1 MESLQKIELFGKN
14 KINNKNKTQTH
25 LKMNFTSRQYSKY
38 NSSERRTD
46 ERRTD
51 ERRTDERR
59 TDERRTDERRTDNRD
74 YRYNDRPKPFC
85 PVCKKN
91 GRPESEY
98 NSHFIR
104 ETSDETSPIT
114 CPILLNM
121 ECNHCG
127 EKGHIVAKCPHKK
140 CAFCNEFGHTVS
152 RCTAGTREEI
162 DRFLDDRHN
171 EYVNRQRERHL
182 PGQRSEQRF
191 DQRSDQRSE
200 QRSEQRFMDQRSE
213 QRFDQ
218 RPVERKPSVFD
229 PKPPE
234 PIPEIKE
241 EDFPS
246 LSKKPV
252 KVVAT
257 TTKGFANIA
266 TLAIPLEAPKPVLK
280 PVVKQVEEEYDSDDD
295 DVEDNESIYSSEIPD
310 DDNW

>member
-1 MESLQKIELFGKN
+1 
-14 KINNKNKTQTH
+14 
-25 LKMNFTSRQYSKY
+25 MNFTSRQYSKY
-38 NSSERRTD
+38 NNSDRRTTNDRRAD
-46 ERRTD
+46 ERD
-51 ERRTDERR
+51 RRFED
-59 TDERRTDERRTDNRD
+59 RD
-74 YRYNDRPKPFC
+74 RNPKPFC

-104 ETSDETSPIT
+104 ETSDENSPIT

-127 EKGHIVAKCPHKK
+127 EKGHIVAKCPNKK
-140 CAFCNEFGHTVS
+140 CAFCNEYGHTVS

-182 PGQRSEQRF
+182 PRNDGQRFEQRQPEQRF
-191 DQRSDQRSE
+191 E
-200 QRSEQRFMDQRSE
+200 QRQPEQRFEQRQSE
-213 QRFDQ
+213 QMQ
-218 RPVERKPSVFD
+218 RKPSVFD
-229 PKPPE
+229 PKPSE

-241 EDFPS
+241 DDFPS

-252 KVVAT
+252 KVAET
-257 TTKGFANIA
+257 TKKGFANIA

-280 PVVKQVEEEYDSDDD
+280 PVVKQVEEEYDSDEDD
-295 DVEDNESIYSSEIPD
+295 EDNGSIYSSEIPD

>member
-1 MESLQKIELFGKN
+1 
-14 KINNKNKTQTH
+14 
-25 LKMNFTSRQYSKY
+25 
-38 NSSERRTD
+38 
-46 ERRTD
+46 
-51 ERRTDERR
+51 
-59 TDERRTDERRTDNRD
+59 
-74 YRYNDRPKPFC
+74 
-85 PVCKKN
+85 
-91 GRPESEY
+91 
-98 NSHFIR
+98 
-104 ETSDETSPIT
+104 
-114 CPILLNM
+114 M

-127 EKGHIVAKCPHKK
+127 EKGHIVAKCPNKK
-140 CAFCNEFGHTVS
+140 CAFCNEYGHTVS

-182 PGQRSEQRF
+182 PRNDGQRFEQRYGDQRSEQRFEQRSEQRF
-191 DQRSDQRSE
+191 DQRFDQRSE
-200 QRSEQRFMDQRSE
+200 
-213 QRFDQ
+213 Q

-257 TTKGFANIA
+257 ATKGFANIA
-266 TLAIPLEAPKPVLK
+266 TLAIPLEAPKPVVK

-295 DVEDNESIYSSEIPD
+295 DVADNDSIYSSEIPD

>member
-1 MESLQKIELFGKN
+1 
-14 KINNKNKTQTH
+14 
-25 LKMNFTSRQYSKY
+25 MNFTSRQYSKY
-38 NSSERRTD
+38 NSSDRRTD
-46 ERRTD
+46 DRRTD
-51 ERRTDERR
+51 DRRTDDRR
-59 TDERRTDERRTDNRD
+59 SADDRNNRD
-74 YRYNDRPKPFC
+74 YRSNDRPKPFC

-104 ETSDETSPIT
+104 ETSDENSPIT

-127 EKGHIVAKCPHKK
+127 EKGHIVAKCPNKK
-140 CAFCNEFGHTVS
+140 CAFCNEYGHTVS

-171 EYVNRQRERHL
+171 EYVNRQRERYL
-182 PGQRSEQRF
+182 PRNDGQRQPDQRF
-191 DQRSDQRSE
+191 E
-200 QRSEQRFMDQRSE
+200 
-213 QRFDQ
+213 Q
-218 RPVERKPSVFD
+218 RPVEQRPEQRPVEIKPSVFD

-241 EDFPS
+241 KDFPS

-257 TTKGFANIA
+257 ATKGFANIA
-266 TLAIPLEAPKPVLK
+266 TLAIPLEAPKPVIK
-280 PVVKQVEEEYDSDDD
+280 PVVKPVEEEYDSDDD
-295 DVEDNESIYSSEIPD
+295 DVADNDSIYSSEIPD

>member
-14 KINNKNKTQTH
+14 KINNKNKTQNT

-38 NSSERRTD
+38 NSSDRRSTD
-46 ERRTD
+46 DRRSAD
-51 ERRTDERR
+51 DRN
-59 TDERRTDERRTDNRD
+59 NRD
-74 YRYNDRPKPFC
+74 YRSNDRPKPFC

-104 ETSDETSPIT
+104 ETSDENSPIT

-127 EKGHIVAKCPHKK
+127 EKGHIVAKCPNKK
-140 CAFCNEFGHTVS
+140 CAFCNEYGHTVS

-182 PGQRSEQRF
+182 PRNDGQRFEQRQPNQRFEQRQPDQRFEQRQPDQRFEQRQPDQRPVEQRF
-191 DQRSDQRSE
+191 E
-200 QRSEQRFMDQRSE
+200 
-213 QRFDQ
+213 Q

-266 TLAIPLEAPKPVLK
+266 TLAIPLEAPKPVIK

-295 DVEDNESIYSSEIPD
+295 DIADNDSIYSSEIPD

>member
-1 MESLQKIELFGKN
+1 
-14 KINNKNKTQTH
+14 
-25 LKMNFTSRQYSKY
+25 MNFTSRQYSKY
-38 NSSERRTD
+38 NNSDRRTND
-46 ERRTD
+46 DRRLF
-51 ERRTDERR
+51 
-59 TDERRTDERRTDNRD
+59 
-74 YRYNDRPKPFC
+74 NDRDRRSNDDRAKPFC

-104 ETSDETSPIT
+104 ETSDENSPIT

-127 EKGHIVAKCPHKK
+127 EKGHIVAKCPNKK
-140 CAFCNEFGHTVS
+140 CAFCNEYGHTVS

-171 EYVNRQRERHL
+171 EYVNRQRERYL
-182 PGQRSEQRF
+182 PRNDGQRFEQRQPDQRFEQRPVEQRF
-191 DQRSDQRSE
+191 E
-200 QRSEQRFMDQRSE
+200 
-213 QRFDQ
+213 Q

-257 TTKGFANIA
+257 ATKGFANIA
-266 TLAIPLEAPKPVLK
+266 TLAIPLEAPKPVIK

-295 DVEDNESIYSSEIPD
+295 DIADNDSIYSSEIPD